1 MRFYVRKGKFIFEIE
16 CDPKAPKVEKLGN
29 LLRIEVP
36 TSSMTEFEKR
46 LLYFIFTYWEER
58 FFERIEQILK
68 GIGELKKILKTQ
80 K

>member
-1 MRFYVRKGKFIFEIE
+1 MKFYIRNGKFIFEIE
-16 CDPKAPKVEKLGN
+16 CDPDAPKVEKSGN

-36 TSSMTEFEKR
+36 TSSMTELEQH

-58 FFERIEQILK
+58 FFERIEKILK
-68 GIGELKKILKTQ
+68 GIGELKEVLKTQ

>member
-1 MRFYVRKGKFIFEIE
+1 MKFYIRNGKFIFEIE
-16 CDPKAPKVEKLGN
+16 CDPDAPKVEKSGN

>member
-1 MRFYVRKGKFIFEIE
+1 MKFYVRNGKFIFEIE
-16 CDPKAPKVEKLGN
+16 CDPDEPKIEKAGN
-29 LLRIEVP
+29 VLRITVP
-36 TSSMTEFEKR
+36 TSSMTVEEQR
-46 LLYFIFTYWEER
+46 LLYFILTYWEER